1 MAEGGYGDKEPQ
13 INADERRFIFI
24 PRFIGFFIK
33 WFFFVTEFNRIIHR
47 KGRKERK
54 AQPQCGT
61 RMTRIQRIFTDLC
74 QSATSVKSV
83 FYRSC
88 SRMKSIGSKV
98 SAFICVHPWLINLKG
113 QLQAPKKDVKCWRG
127 LINQ

>member
-1 MAEGGYGDKEPQ
+1 MTICGFLNKEPQ
-13 INADERRFIFI
+13 INADERGYNPITDF
-24 PRFIGFFIK
+24 GAA
-33 WFFFVTEFNRIIHR
+33 H
-47 KGRKERK
+47 RKERK

-61 RMTRIQRIFTDLC
+61 RMTRIQRILTDPC
-74 QSATSVKSV
+74 QSAPSVKSV

-98 SAFICVHPWLINLKG
+98 SAFICVHPRLINLKG